1 MLHQTAHI
9 GITEVSG
16 SSFGLDSNNRA
27 LHTLIVG
34 KTGSGKSTLLRNLIV
49 QDMEAGRGIGLID
62 PHGDLAE
69 ELLNFVPPHRRNDVV
84 YFCSGDTEFPLGL
97 NLLHQVPEKRRP
109 LVASSMMEAFKAIWK
124 DSWGPRL
131 EYILYAAVAA
141 LLDCQNVS
149 LLGIQR
155 MLVDP
160 AYRTWVLRQT
170 RDPIVRSF
178 WIDEFENYDKRF
190 RREVIAP
197 VQNKVGQL
205 LMSPIMRNVLGQVRN
220 RIDARTIMDEG
231 KIFIANLSKGS
242 LGEDKCHL
250 LGALLVTA
258 FQQAA
263 LSRADVPESQ
273 RRPFHFFV
281 DEFQSFGTYSFA
293 SILSESRKY
302 GLHLVLSHQFSS
314 QLSPEVRGA
323 IFGNVGNLI
332 AFRIGSKDAALFHE
346 EFDGEVSARSF
357 TELPNY
363 KVRAKLVSKDGTGD
377 ALFGRTHPPM
387 GTEHGLKT
395 WIISHNRQRFATPRP
410 VVEDKIQRWMDRDF

>member
-1 MLHQTAHI
+1 MPHQTAYI

-16 SSFGLDSNNRA
+16 SSFGLDSSSRA
-27 LHTLIVG
+27 LHTLVVG

-49 QDMEAGRGIGLID
+49 QDMEAGRAVGLID

-69 ELLNFVPPHRRNDVV
+69 ELLDLVPPHRRHDVV
-84 YFCSGDTEFPLGL
+84 YFCPGDTDFPLGL
-97 NLLHQVPEKRRP
+97 NLLHHVPEKRRP
-109 LVASSMMEAFKAIWK
+109 LVASSIVQAFKAIWK
-124 DSWGPRL
+124 DSWGARL

-141 LLDCQNVS
+141 LIDCQDVS

-160 AYRTWVLRQT
+160 AYRSWVLRQT

-178 WIDEFENYDKRF
+178 WLDEFENYDKRF

-205 LMSPIMRNVLGQVRN
+205 LMSPIMRNVLGQVRS
-220 RIDARTIMDEG
+220 RIDARAIMDEG
-231 KIFIANLSKGS
+231 KIFIANLSKGT

-263 LSRADVPESQ
+263 LSRADVPEVR

-281 DEFQSFGTYSFA
+281 DEFQSFGTDSFA
-293 SILSESRKY
+293 AILSEARKY

-314 QLSPEVRGA
+314 QLSAEVRGA

-332 AFRIGSKDAALFHE
+332 AFRIGSQDAALFHE
-346 EFDGEVSARSF
+346 EFDGEVAARSF

-387 GTEHGLKT
+387 GTEHGLKS
-395 WIISHNRQRFATPRP
+395 WIIHHNRRRFTTLRP